1 MRPLIIGALVAIIG
15 LSNLAGTQLFGQIKY
30 SPNDDLIRGMTKQ
43 AVDWMSNRNPGSGEL
58 YLAALCAVEWSKRYE
73 GVVPRS
79 HPLVQRAMANI
90 ESRLG
95 DENAAYYLL
104 NWDSMYEPCLALI
117 LLCEVDDEKYKEQI
131 QRMLRWLEGR
141 QLATGAWGYK
151 ARPRDDTS
159 QTQYAALAM
168 FVAKHHGFKINYEV
182 PKKAIEWLARVQVQ
196 GSWYYHYSGLQAAE
210 SDKLT
215 LSLHCSGL
223 GTMYLLADL
232 LQLTRRVN
240 KSDPGNGLLV
250 DLPPSVSVYIK
261 PKDGVENEVD
271 KKGPLVSTNTG
282 AIAAAK
288 SRGNQ
293 FLVQNFSIQTKSWQ
307 HYYLYALERYAF
319 FREQAEGGV
328 KEIPNW
334 YDQGVDYL
342 RGEQLGDGSF
352 KSGREAALN
361 SMVSTGLAVLF
372 LLRSSE
378 VLVLPSSDSVLAG
391 DIGFQNDVSL
401 RIRNDGKIVSQ
412 QAIKGV
418 EDIFALLD
426 SDNDEEALQAIIEG
440 MSFSIKEFVGDDA
453 KSAGEKKAFLRGL
466 VTNKN
471 YFRRLV
477 AVKLLAGEQD
487 MDNVPAL
494 LYALSDP
501 DVRIAREAHNG
512 LRLISRRINSLNVP
526 AGSSR
531 ARYLAVKSE
540 WEDWFRKIRPDA
552 DLLDD

>member
-1 MRPLIIGALVAIIG
+1 
-15 LSNLAGTQLFGQIKY
+15 
-30 SPNDDLIRGMTKQ
+30 
-43 AVDWMSNRNPGSGEL
+43 
-58 YLAALCAVEWSKRYE
+58 
-73 GVVPRS
+73 
-79 HPLVQRAMANI
+79 
-90 ESRLG
+90 
-95 DENAAYYLL
+95 
-104 NWDSMYEPCLALI
+104 
-117 LLCEVDDEKYKEQI
+117 
-131 QRMLRWLEGR
+131 
-141 QLATGAWGYK
+141 
-151 ARPRDDTS
+151 
-159 QTQYAALAM
+159 
-168 FVAKHHGFKINYEV
+168 
-182 PKKAIEWLARVQVQ
+182 
-196 GSWYYHYSGLQAAE
+196 
-210 SDKLT
+210 
-215 LSLHCSGL
+215 
-223 GTMYLLADL
+223 
-232 LQLTRRVN
+232 
-240 KSDPGNGLLV
+240 
-250 DLPPSVSVYIK
+250 
-261 PKDGVENEVD
+261 
-271 KKGPLVSTNTG
+271 
-282 AIAAAK
+282 
-288 SRGNQ
+288 
-293 FLVQNFSIQTKSWQ
+293 
-307 HYYLYALERYAF
+307 
-319 FREQAEGGV
+319 
-328 KEIPNW
+328 
-334 YDQGVDYL
+334 
-342 RGEQLGDGSF
+342 
-352 KSGREAALN
+352 
-361 SMVSTGLAVLF
+361 MVSTGLAVLF